1 MEVLLNSYM
10 HSFFVRVI
18 KIVNDFHLKNV
29 GIGFFT
35 NARFFAGGNY
45 WQKFNNKFFS
55 KFKFIKGTMLNA
67 GEFSDTSN
75 TWPIVFATYKYQV
88 GGRRTCYRQS
98 FIRTK
103 KVCLGRR
110 KR

>member
-1 MEVLLNSYM
+1 
-10 HSFFVRVI
+10 
-18 KIVNDFHLKNV
+18 
-29 GIGFFT
+29 
-35 NARFFAGGNY
+35 
-45 WQKFNNKFFS
+45 
-55 KFKFIKGTMLNA
+55 MLNA

-88 GGRRTCYRQS
+88 GGGRRTCYRQS